1 MKLDLLTNATVVDDA
16 MRFVSEHF
24 NNNNKES
31 KEESNNQKSKEPDYD
46 EKDSDKQGEEK
57 QEEQTGEVNDNQI
70 SHTDV
75 PYTSTIMK

>member
-1 MKLDLLTNATVVDDA
+1 MKLNSLTNATVVDDA
-16 MRFVSEHF
+16 MRFVSEYI

-75 PYTSTIMK
+75 PYTSAIMK